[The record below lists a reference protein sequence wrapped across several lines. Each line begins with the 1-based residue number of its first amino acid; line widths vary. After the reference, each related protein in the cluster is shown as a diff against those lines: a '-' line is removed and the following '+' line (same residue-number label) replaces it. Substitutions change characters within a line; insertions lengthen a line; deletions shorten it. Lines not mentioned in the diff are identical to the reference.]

1 VLASGSL
8 GTVHF
13 DPQLIDLSTV
23 RVGAETDACVYL
35 ENTSACS
42 VYYLLDYTI
51 DKMNQA
57 RPLHPPARPPP
68 PRGCPFLWWVP
79 LQRRRLVAQE
89 LVGGELPSADLYAPF
104 LVFDKPC
111 ALIPANCRQRLNL
124 RVCAHHPIFY
134 SAVVSCR
141 TSTSPPPPAV
151 VAAAQRSALAEV
163 HANAIPFRELIPPQ
177 LTPTRQRCGSK
188 RACVWTCSALHA
200 QVADLVDE
208 AFPSLADDVGT
219 PSFQIVAMGAYPQA
233 RTRSGG

>member
-1 VLASGSL
+1 MLASGSL

-188 RACVWTCSALHA
+188 RACV
-200 QVADLVDE
+200 
-208 AFPSLADDVGT
+208 
-219 PSFQIVAMGAYPQA
+219 
-233 RTRSGG
+233 